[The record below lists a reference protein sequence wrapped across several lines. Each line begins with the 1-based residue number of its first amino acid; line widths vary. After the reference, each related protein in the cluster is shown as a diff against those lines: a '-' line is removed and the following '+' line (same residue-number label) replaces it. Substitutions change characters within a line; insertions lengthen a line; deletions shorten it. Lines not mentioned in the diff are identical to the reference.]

1 MTKPE
6 TVPLGDDADPA
17 GETPRAARNR
27 RIRRKRP
34 KKPLTTMQVISSLMP
49 GKMTKTR
56 RGRAWRK
63 LKYRCRFGGGMVPGY
78 IWLMWRHGYDSDG
91 YMHRAYAGAE
101 ILGGGSAILGV
112 VSALDGNIDTNL
124 SFDPNSWAFWA
135 IGAGIMSAYGAWRL
149 DRYTR
154 EEAMKIRGY
163 MESYNVHGK
172 TDKLDSLVASGRIDK
187 PAQAMLLGRGIH
199 DVGYQLFHKLKREQF
214 QAQVERAYKGTSVDQ
229 VPTTFTEEN
238 IKEVL
243 GDWFL
248 LTSLTSLARRA
259 GLAPDY
265 SKSGIDIKMRY
276 EKPLH
281 AMMSDLFTRA
291 GRIDLI
297 EQLDGEPCRAIR
309 GRVIGAR
316 VAAQNPATAPC

>member
-1 MTKPE
+1 MTPE
-6 TVPLGDDADPA
+6 TIPLPDDADPV
-17 GETPRAARNR
+17 GETPKAARNR
-27 RIRRKRP
+27 RIKRRRP

-49 GKMTKTR
+49 GRMTKTR

-63 LKYRCRFGGGMVPGY
+63 LKYRCRFGGGMVPAY
-78 IWLMWRHGYDSDG
+78 IWLMWRHGYDSDA

-101 ILGGGSAILGV
+101 VLGGGSAILGV

-124 SFDPNSWAFWA
+124 SFDPNGWAFWA
-135 IGAGIMSAYGAWRL
+135 IGVGIMGAYSAWRL

-163 MESYNVHGK
+163 MATYNEEGK

-214 QAQVERAYKGTSVDQ
+214 QAQVERAYKGTTVDQ
-229 VPTTFTEEN
+229 VPTTFTEED
-238 IKEVL
+238 IKGVL
-243 GDWFL
+243 ADWFL
-248 LTSLTSLARRA
+248 LTSMTSLARRA
-259 GLAPDY
+259 GLAPEY
-265 SKSGIDIKMRY
+265 SKSGQDMKMRY

-281 AMMSDLFTRA
+281 AMMCDLFRRA
-291 GRIDLI
+291 RREDLI
-297 EQLDGEPCRAIR
+297 EQLDGQPCRAVR
-309 GRVIGAR
+309 YRTIGAR
-316 VAAQNPATAPC
+316 VAAQPAAAPC